1 MLMGLILYAFG
12 VAITIKADIGY
23 APWDVFHAGLAIQ
36 TGLTFGMASIA
47 AGIVILVF
55 VTLFKEKLGLG
66 TILSMLVTGLLID
79 LIFMLDMIPLASGI
93 LVGIIMLVA
102 GLFIISAGSYF
113 YIKSAF
119 GAGPRDNLM
128 VLLTRKTKL
137 PIGVCRGMVEITVTL
152 IGWAIGGMAGIG
164 TIISGV
170 AIGFCIQITFAI
182 FKFDATKIRHE
193 TLKQTLDGLI
203 KRHP

>member
-1 MLMGLILYAFG
+1 MGLILYAFG

-102 GLFIISAGSYF
+102 GLFIISAGSHF